1 MSSYQTVKLGS
12 LPTVLPRYLS
22 VTPGLLPP
30 HISYSPTNL
39 LLSTLGVAGHQ
50 TLHEVQNPF
59 VDWQCADSVIKLG
72 RTASWTPSLSL
83 CGPGAAPLRYSAL
96 QLSFTAVFLDSSRV

>member
-1 MSSYQTVKLGS
+1 MTASEGREHLLRKLGSVS
-12 LPTVLPRYLS
+12 LPTVLPQYLL

-39 LLSTLGVAGHQ
+39 LLSSLGVAGHQ

-59 VDWQCADSVIKLG
+59 VDWQCADSV
-72 RTASWTPSLSL
+72 S
-83 CGPGAAPLRYSAL
+83 
-96 QLSFTAVFLDSSRV
+96 